1 MSISKQLMTML
12 AIAILGI
19 IAVFSIGINKMEL
32 VYEKTNTCNVNS
44 LPSVLV
50 MADLQKNM
58 YRIRLA
64 VMQHLYSDSQSTRK
78 EIEERYSKYRADFE
92 KDFKVY

>member
-1 MSISKQLMTML
+1 MSISKQLMAML

-50 MADLQKNM
+50 MADLQKSM

-64 VMQHLYSDSQSTRK
+64 AMQHLYSDDQSVMK
-78 EIEERYSKYRADFE
+78 EIEGRYSKYRADF
-92 KDFKVY
+92 